1 MQPVGGGSEHFP
13 WRSARAQQE
22 EFEPAENRPWP
33 GSRATEP
40 GLSCQAVKIDIENPA
55 LRPAKRNILILLG
68 VAWLITGCGYRF
80 QSSIKTLPAGL
91 QSLGIPTF
99 KNSTNQYRIEQ
110 QITAA
115 LLKEF
120 SARTRTPV
128 NSKSSGVDAVLA
140 GEILSVGSI
149 PAAFGS
155 QGTTTIGSAFLV
167 SVQMSVKLIR
177 LKDSAVLYENG
188 NFLFRE
194 RYTINSSLNDFFS
207 EENPALDRLASDFAS
222 SLASTVLEA
231 AKR

>member
-1 MQPVGGGSEHFP
+1 M
-13 WRSARAQQE
+13 
-22 EFEPAENRPWP
+22 
-33 GSRATEP
+33 
-40 GLSCQAVKIDIENPA
+40 
-55 LRPAKRNILILLG
+55 
-68 VAWLITGCGYRF
+68 
-80 QSSIKTLPAGL
+80 

-99 KNSTNQYRIEQ
+99 KNNTNQYRIEQ

-120 SARTRTPV
+120 SSRTRTPV
-128 NSKSSGVDAVLA
+128 NSKSSGVDAILT

-155 QGTTTIGSAFLV
+155 QGSTTIGSAFLV
-167 SVQMSVKLIR
+167 SVQISAKLIR
-177 LKDSAVLYENG
+177 LKDSAVLFENG

-194 RYTINSSLNDFFS
+194 RYTINSSLSDFFS
-207 EENPALDRLASDFAS
+207 EENPALERLASDFAS